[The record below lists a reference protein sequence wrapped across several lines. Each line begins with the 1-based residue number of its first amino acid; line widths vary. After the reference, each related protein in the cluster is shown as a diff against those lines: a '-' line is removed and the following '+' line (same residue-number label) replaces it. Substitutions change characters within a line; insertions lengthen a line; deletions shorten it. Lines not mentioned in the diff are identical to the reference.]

1 MIKVFGQTDTTFTS
15 NGDVVL
21 IPLKAKVY
29 KADNGDY
36 YLDLETSLK
45 YVDYLVEGNIIIA
58 NTPQGDQA
66 FRVSNVQKT
75 GSKITTR
82 AWHVFYDSKNY
93 LIAHSKASSK
103 TCDQA
108 IKQFNNASE
117 PSSEFT
123 VSSDVAGTKTLEITR
138 QPLYDAIMATIDTW
152 GGHLVRDNFN
162 IQIKSSIGSDQGVT
176 VQYKKNLREI
186 TVDENWDDVVTKIL
200 PVGKDDTLL
209 NAVNPSASIYIES
222 STQYDLPYCKT
233 VSFEQDIEPEDY
245 STDVAYKTALVN
257 DLRAKANA
265 YLSKNNV
272 PKVNYTLKAHLDRVT
287 DIGDTIH
294 VRDERLNLNLLTSV
308 ISYEYDCLLE
318 KFTEIEFGNF
328 KKTLSG
334 LIPTITSGINHTL
347 NMAVSGINDNMFELY
362 GEIQSV
368 GDEKQDLLVS
378 GVNIKTI
385 NGQDVLGS
393 GDLTIDGGV
402 SDVEVNGTSVVTDG
416 VAHVTVPT
424 DTSDLNNDSDF
435 VSDSNYVHTDNNFT
449 NADVIKL
456 SGIASGAEVNVQSDW
471 NESDSSSDAYIR
483 NKPPLADYIVEEGTD
498 GIWRYRKWNSGISEC
513 WGKYTQ
519 TITNGSA
526 TLGGYVYTS
535 SKISYPSGLFIEE
548 PVANY
553 SGRIGTGFCLTG
565 TLYSASA
572 TQIQM
577 WAVSQV
583 TGSKA
588 CEFFIHSI
596 GKWK

>member
-1 MIKVFGQTDTTFTS
+1 MIKVFGQTDTSFTS

-66 FRVSNVQKT
+66 FRVSNAQKT

-138 QPLYDAIMATIDTW
+138 QPLYDAIMAMIDTW

-162 IQIKSSIGSDQGVT
+162 IQIKSSIGSDQGIT
-176 VQYKKNLREI
+176 VQYKKNLSEI
-186 TVDENWDDVVTKIL
+186 TVDENWDDVVTQIL

-209 NAVNPSASIYIES
+209 NAVNPSESIYIAS
-222 STQYDLPYCKT
+222 STQYALPYCKT

-245 STDVAYKTALVN
+245 STDTAYKTALVN

-334 LIPTITSGINHTL
+334 LIPSITSGINHTV
-347 NMAVSGINDNMFELY
+347 NMAVSGINDGMFELF
-362 GEIQSV
+362 GEIESV
-368 GDEKQDLLVS
+368 GEEKQDLLVS

-385 NGQDVLGS
+385 SGQDLLGS
-393 GDLTIDGGV
+393 GDISLTDIVYPVG
-402 SDVEVNGTSVVTDG
+402 SYY
-416 VAHVTVPT
+416 
-424 DTSDLNNDSDF
+424 DTSDLDF
-435 VSDSNYVHTDNNFT
+435 DPNISWGGTWTSVTT
-449 NADVIKL
+449 A
-456 SGIASGAEVNVQSDW
+456 GVNRW
-471 NESDSSSDAYIR
+471 HRTA
-483 NKPPLADYIVEEGTD
+483 
-498 GIWRYRKWNSGISEC
+498 
-513 WGKYTQ
+513 
-519 TITNGSA
+519 
-526 TLGGYVYTS
+526 
-535 SKISYPSGLFIEE
+535 
-548 PVANY
+548 
-553 SGRIGTGFCLTG
+553 
-565 TLYSASA
+565 
-572 TQIQM
+572 
-577 WAVSQV
+577 
-583 TGSKA
+583 
-588 CEFFIHSI
+588 
-596 GKWK
+596 

>member
-21 IPLKAKVY
+21 IPLKAKIY

-45 YVDYLVEGNIIIA
+45 YVDCLVEGNIIIA

-66 FRVSNVQKT
+66 FRVSNAQKT

-93 LIAHSKASSK
+93 LVAHSKASSK

-117 PSSEFT
+117 PTSEFT

-138 QPLYDAIMATIDTW
+138 QPLYDAIMAMIDTW

-162 IQIKSSIGSDQGVT
+162 IQIKSSIGSDQGIT
-176 VQYKKNLREI
+176 VQYKKNLSEI
-186 TVDENWDDVVTKIL
+186 TVDENWDDVVTQIL
-200 PVGKDDTLL
+200 PVGKDDILL
-209 NAVNPSASIYIES
+209 NAVNPSASIYITS
-222 STQYDLPYCKT
+222 STQYALPYCKT

-245 STDVAYKTALVN
+245 STDIAYKTALVN
-257 DLRAKANA
+257 DLRAKANS
-265 YLSKNNV
+265 YLANNNV

-287 DIGDTIH
+287 DIGDIIH
-294 VRDERLNLNLLTSV
+294 VRDERLNLNLMTSV

-385 NGQDVLGS
+385 SGQDLLGS
-393 GDLTIDGGV
+393 GDINLTDLFYPVG
-402 SDVEVNGTSVVTDG
+402 SYY
-416 VAHVTVPT
+416 
-424 DTSDLNNDSDF
+424 DTSDASFDPNVSWGGTWVSESLNDVDIQSGSETGVTVSSGTYADITVTFERAFDSVPHVNASF
-435 VSDSNYVHTDNNFT
+435 VSTSTAGTFGRCGLSVHSVTATGFKIRMFNGD
-449 NADVIKL
+449 
-456 SGIASGAEVNVQSDW
+456 ASGRSPNYEW
-471 NESDSSSDAYIR
+471 I
-483 NKPPLADYIVEEGTD
+483 
-498 GIWRYRKWNSGISEC
+498 
-513 WGKYTQ
+513 
-519 TITNGSA
+519 A
-526 TLGGYVYTS
+526 TSVRGNMTRWHRT
-535 SKISYPSGLFIEE
+535 
-548 PVANY
+548 A
-553 SGRIGTGFCLTG
+553 
-565 TLYSASA
+565 
-572 TQIQM
+572 
-577 WAVSQV
+577 
-583 TGSKA
+583 
-588 CEFFIHSI
+588 
-596 GKWK
+596 